1 MTHRV
6 DVLVGQKIRRRRW
19 MIGMTQKQLAAAV
32 GVKFQQIQKYE
43 TGKNRVSASRLF
55 EISMTLDVSISFFFQ
70 ESEMADENAVRN
82 SAEGDD
88 LIELFVGREAHELLC
103 CYYSWP
109 EEQRRRLFDLTRSV
123 SKANAA

>member
-6 DVLVGQKIRRRRW
+6 DVLVGQKIRQRRW

-88 LIELFVGREAHELLC
+88 LIELFVGREAHELLR